1 MLPLPIADIIL
12 IPMAAAR
19 QTCVTPKQVWRQQF
33 RYGNLAGFQCE
44 SFSCGHAFRR
54 PRFRLH
60 DFMAT
65 PQRGPRFLQSW
76 LLSVALLLA
85 AGGGLAFFLLPDNE
99 GEHGA
104 GDEHSG
110 PGDTPGSGKGSAD
123 EEWQSE
129 QLADAAD
136 LQLKKIA
143 SLLDSGEEVE
153 PEAVQPLVT
162 ESVWG
167 SPLRPLKFEER
178 FQTRSLTVRRGVELA
193 SVSGYRGASRLATAL
208 NKMSEPLAAADRIH
222 SKFKII
228 SVDFELSTDSVVDSV
243 VTTEVIFQRAGTLD
257 GGSFQQDATW
267 ECIWKIDAASVDNAG
282 SPQNLLLQKLTLLD
296 YEEALQKGSGG
307 HTFSDCTESVFRNEP
322 SFRQQILP
330 GVDYWRSL
338 IQKQYG
344 VFPFGHHGVAVGDV
358 NGDGLDD
365 LYAGQPAGLPNR
377 LYVQNADGTVTDVAA
392 EAGVDLLNRT
402 RGVLLIDVDDD
413 GDQDIVA
420 VLEQVILFMAN
431 DGQAHFT
438 ESAAVPTTEPGALS
452 AVDYDLDG
460 DLDIYVVNYGDRIL
474 SSPDVYHDSNNGGA
488 NVLLRN
494 DGDWKFTDVTIGSGL
509 DQNNHRWSFAASWE
523 DYDDDGDPDLYVS
536 NDFGRN
542 NFYRNDGGQFADIAP
557 QAGVEDIAAGMSAS
571 WADFDH
577 DGRMDLYVG
586 NMFSSAGLRITG
598 QSRFQKRATS
608 TVRSEFRRH
617 ARGNTLFRNV
627 GEDRFEDVSVAAGVT
642 IGRWAWASKFVDI
655 NNDGWEDLVVANGF
669 VTGHQTKDL

>member
-1 MLPLPIADIIL
+1 M
-12 IPMAAAR
+12 
-19 QTCVTPKQVWRQQF
+19 
-33 RYGNLAGFQCE
+33 
-44 SFSCGHAFRR
+44 S
-54 PRFRLH
+54 
-60 DFMAT
+60 T
-65 PQRGPRFLQSW
+65 PQTGPRKSNSW
-76 LLSVALLLA
+76 LLAFALLLV
-85 AGGGLAFFLLPDNE
+85 AGGCVAAFFFLSG
-99 GEHGA
+99 GEA
-104 GDEHSG
+104 ERG
-110 PGDTPGSGKGSAD
+110 PGDEYSARD
-123 EEWQSE
+123 QTSNSQTQPTGGDWKSE

-136 LQLKKIA
+136 TQLKKLA
-143 SLLDSGEEVE
+143 ALLDSGTELETTSI
-153 PEAVQPLVT
+153 QPLVI
-162 ESVWG
+162 ESVQG
-167 SPLRPLKFEER
+167 SPMRPLRFEER
-178 FQTRSLTVRRGVELA
+178 FQTPSLSIRRGVDLK
-193 SVSGYRGASRLATAL
+193 SVSNYRGASRLADAM
-208 NKMSEPLAAADRIH
+208 NRMSEPLFGAKRIH

-228 SVDFELSTDSVVDSV
+228 GVDLKSADAAASS
-243 VTTEVIFQRAGTLD
+243 VTTEVLFQRAGTLD
-257 GGSFQQDATW
+257 EGSFQQDATW
-267 ECIWKIDAASVDNAG
+267 ECVWELGRAEG
-282 SPQNLLLQKLTLLD
+282 SPDASSMPAKLRLKKIALLD
-296 YEEALQKGSGG
+296 YEEAHQKAAGG
-307 HTFSDCTESVFRNEP
+307 HLFQDCTESVFRNEP
-322 SFRQQILP
+322 SFRQQLFP

-365 LYAGQPAGLPNR
+365 LYVGQPAGLPNR
-377 LYVQNADGTVTDVAA
+377 LYLQNADGTVTDVAVQ
-392 EAGVDLLNRT
+392 AGVDLLNRT

-431 DGQAHFT
+431 DGQARFT

-494 DGDWKFTDVTIGSGL
+494 DGDWTFTDVTIDSGL
-509 DQNNHRWSFAASWE
+509 DENNRRWSFAASWE
-523 DYDDDGDPDLYVS
+523 DYDDDGDPDLYVA

-542 NFYRNDGGQFADIAP
+542 NFYRNDKGRFTDIAP

-617 ARGNTLFRNV
+617 ARGNTLFRNL

-642 IGRWAWASKFVDI
+642 IGRWAWASKFIDI

>member
-1 MLPLPIADIIL
+1 M
-12 IPMAAAR
+12 
-19 QTCVTPKQVWRQQF
+19 
-33 RYGNLAGFQCE
+33 
-44 SFSCGHAFRR
+44 S
-54 PRFRLH
+54 
-60 DFMAT
+60 T
-65 PQRGPRFLQSW
+65 PQTGPRKSNSW
-76 LLSVALLLA
+76 LLAFALLLV
-85 AGGGLAFFLLPDNE
+85 AGGGVAAFFFLSG
-99 GEHGA
+99 GEA
-104 GDEHSG
+104 ERG
-110 PGDTPGSGKGSAD
+110 PGDEYSARD
-123 EEWQSE
+123 QTSNSQTQPTGGEWKSE

-136 LQLKKIA
+136 TQLKKLA
-143 SLLDSGEEVE
+143 ALLDSGTELETTS
-153 PEAVQPLVT
+153 VQPLVI
-162 ESVWG
+162 ESVQG
-167 SPLRPLKFEER
+167 SPMRPLRFEER
-178 FQTRSLTVRRGVELA
+178 FQTPSLIIRRGVDLK
-193 SVSGYRGASRLATAL
+193 SVSNYRGASRLADAM
-208 NKMSEPLAAADRIH
+208 NRMSEPLFGAKRIH

-228 SVDFELSTDSVVDSV
+228 GVDLKSADEPASS
-243 VTTEVIFQRAGTLD
+243 VTTEVLFQRAGTLD
-257 GGSFQQDATW
+257 EGSFQQDAIW
-267 ECIWKIDAASVDNAG
+267 ECVWELVRAEG
-282 SPQNLLLQKLTLLD
+282 SPDASSMPAKLRLKKIALLD
-296 YEEALQKGSGG
+296 YEEAHQKATGG
-307 HTFSDCTESVFRNEP
+307 HLFQDCTESVFRNEP
-322 SFRQQILP
+322 NFRQQLLP

-365 LYAGQPAGLPNR
+365 LYVGQPAGLPNR
-377 LYVQNADGTVTDVAA
+377 LYLQNADGTVTDVAVQ
-392 EAGVDLLNRT
+392 AGVDLLNRT

-431 DGQAHFT
+431 DGQARFT
-438 ESAAVPTTEPGALS
+438 ESAAVPTTKPGALS

-474 SSPDVYHDSNNGGA
+474 STPDVYHDSNNGGA

-494 DGDWKFTDVTIGSGL
+494 DGDWTFTDVTIDSGL
-509 DQNNHRWSFAASWE
+509 DENNRRWSFAASWE
-523 DYDDDGDPDLYVS
+523 DYDDDGDPDLYVA

-542 NFYRNDGGQFADIAP
+542 NFYRNDKGRFTDIAP

-617 ARGNTLFRNV
+617 ARGNTLFRNL

-642 IGRWAWASKFVDI
+642 IGRWAWASKFIDI